1 MSRIGLKPVVLPEGV
16 TLDIKEGAVAVKGP
30 KGELSV
36 AYPSCVSV
44 SVDNGVA
51 HVARKNDEPA
61 SVANHGTVRANLAN
75 AVKGVH
81 EGFKKELV
89 ISGIGYRCAMR
100 GTSIVLNVGFSH
112 EVVITPV
119 EGVKISAP
127 DATHIIVEGIDRQKV
142 GQTAALIHDTKRPEP
157 YGGKG
162 IRYSDEVVLRKEGK
176 RAAGGKK

>member
-112 EVVITPV
+112 EVVIAPV